1 MPHAIWEGTISFGL
15 VTIPVELHSATAK
28 NEIAFHLLDSRD
40 MAPVRNVRVNG
51 VTGEQVPWESIVKGH
66 ERADGRWVTM
76 TDEDF
81 AAANV
86 RATRTIDVLGAVCEE
101 DIGDEFFDTP
111 YYLAPEQAGRKAY
124 ALLREALRSAKRVAI
139 GQIVIRSRQ
148 RLCALAPHGDA
159 LMLIVMRYAHELRS
173 AEGLE
178 LPGADLAAL
187 GVTEAEQSLAGQLVA
202 TIQTDWD
209 PARYRDSYRDD
220 ILALL
225 ERKAEGA
232 AIAVPGERERPGAEV
247 IDIMDLL
254 KRSIEDARSA
264 GQGGGTGG
272 QGGATDRQ
280 REQAAG

>member
-1 MPHAIWEGTISFGL
+1 MPHAIWKGAISFGL
-15 VTIPVELHSATAK
+15 VTIPVALHSATAR

-40 MAPVRNVRVNG
+40 MAPVRTLRVNG
-51 VTGEQVPWESIVKGH
+51 VTGEEVPWELIVKGH

-101 DIGDEFFDTP
+101 DIGDEYFETP
-111 YYLAPEQAGRKAY
+111 YYLAPEAAGRKAY
-124 ALLREALRSAKRVAI
+124 ALLREALRAAKRVAI

-148 RLCALAPHGDA
+148 QLCALVPHGDA
-159 LMLIVMRYAHELRS
+159 LMLIVMRYAHELRP
-173 AEGLE
+173 ADGLD
-178 LPGADLAAL
+178 LPGSDLAAL

-202 TIQTDWD
+202 TIQTGWD
-209 PARYRDSYRDD
+209 PTRYRDSYRDD

-225 ERKAEGA
+225 ARKAEGVT
-232 AIAVPGERERPGAEV
+232 IAVPEEPERPGAEV

-254 KRSIEDARSA
+254 KRSIEDARNA
-264 GQGGGTGG
+264 G
-272 QGGATDRQ
+272 
-280 REQAAG
+280 

>member
-124 ALLREALRSAKRVAI
+124 ALLREALRSA
-139 GQIVIRSRQ
+139 
-148 RLCALAPHGDA
+148 
-159 LMLIVMRYAHELRS
+159 
-173 AEGLE
+173 EGL
-178 LPGADLAAL
+178 
-187 GVTEAEQSLAGQLVA
+187 
-202 TIQTDWD
+202 
-209 PARYRDSYRDD
+209 
-220 ILALL
+220 
-225 ERKAEGA
+225 
-232 AIAVPGERERPGAEV
+232 ERPGAEV

-254 KRSIEDARSA
+254 KRSIEDARKA

-272 QGGATDRQ
+272 L